1 MKIIIILI
9 ICLFFSLSIQPIN
22 ELFVPIQPQ
31 TTGPT
36 PQQAQSPQT
45 TGPTPQQPQIQP
57 QSDGSLQSQ
66 INMLSTQLQQVAAI
80 ANQAKADSS
89 ELKSQLDKYK
99 EEFEKNK

>member
-9 ICLFFSLSIQPIN
+9 ICLFFSLSITPIN
-22 ELFVPIQPQ
+22 ELFVPIPPQ

-66 INMLSTQLQQVAAI
+66 INMLSTQLQQVSAT

-89 ELKSQLDKYK
+89 ELKSQLDKFR
-99 EEFEKNK
+99 EEFEQNK